1 MRSAR
6 TSFGI
11 ILTLSLLA
19 LPIGATGQSSDAAP
33 VDGNEA
39 TEPVYVTW
47 SGVYAGDLDVPG
59 EPQQFPWG
67 SREYHGNRAIQTSE
81 DPRISGDYT
90 IVYLGDGPWPARE
103 GESSRFTS
111 LVRIENDEGAWQ
123 GPLTIVWL
131 PDLTWVEQGWLK
143 GEGAYEGLSFFTS
156 FRGSAESPSHVG
168 EGVIWP
174 GDPPPAPDV
183 ALLEAAL
190 DR

>member
-1 MRSAR
+1 M
-6 TSFGI
+6 
-11 ILTLSLLA
+11 
-19 LPIGATGQSSDAAP
+19 
-33 VDGNEA
+33 
-39 TEPVYVTW
+39 
-47 SGVYAGDLDVPG
+47 
-59 EPQQFPWG
+59 
-67 SREYHGNRAIQTSE
+67 TSE
-81 DPRISGDYT
+81 NPRISGDYT
-90 IVYLGDGPWPARE
+90 IVYLGDGPFPAE
-103 GESSRFTS
+103 SGQSSRFTS

-174 GDPPPAPDV
+174 GDPPPEPDA